1 MGKLVCIFSQEIY
14 FTDYF
19 IEIFMNYYNC
29 ILEVQIRRH

>member
-19 IEIFMNYYNC
+19 IEFFMNKIFTEKVNKE
-29 ILEVQIRRH
+29 I